1 MGIPVAIKLPALRP
15 IHCTPP
21 PPRRRRPSP
30 HAYNEVLA
38 LEFLASRKPTGKS
51 NANGILNCAVVGPDI
66 CPYFH
71 VVTRADYLPGHTVF
85 RTNTGRDVASVQW
98 VPNGGGAFVELYDKK
113 LSLEKQAVSAWLGV
127 SRDASYR
134 MMYAHGQAYV
144 WVPRNLSICLYEWDP
159 RTNSAADVPQ
169 LLARIFKEEDV
180 VTLQISLAAIEEGL
194 LEMCVICVVL
204 FQSGCRID

>member
-1 MGIPVAIKLPALRP
+1 MGMPVPIKLPVVQPIRCRP
-15 IHCTPP
+15 TLPFH
-21 PPRRRRPSP
+21 RPSA
-30 HAYNEVLA
+30 HAYTEILI
-38 LEFLASRKPTGKS
+38 LEFLASRKPTGNS
-51 NANGILNCAVVGPDI
+51 ANTILNCAVVGPEI

-85 RTNTGRDVASVQW
+85 RTNEGRDVASVEW
-98 VPNGGGAFVELYDKK
+98 VPNGGGAYVELYDKN
-113 LSLEKQAVSAWLGV
+113 LNLEKQAVSAWLGV

-144 WVPRNLSICLYEWDP
+144 WVPRSLSICLYEWDP
-159 RTNSAADVPQ
+159 AETDGVPR
-169 LLARIFKEEDV
+169 LLARISKEEDV
-180 VTLQISLAAIEEGL
+180 VTLQISLAAIETGL